1 MATDALGTALGRM
14 EERIL
19 PELAALIGGLV
30 DSAALARPGV
40 DSEACAAE
48 LRALTAEVEK
58 LAAEVEMLCASAS
71 PTSRRRSASA
81 A

>member
-1 MATDALGTALGRM
+1 MATDPLETALGRM

-30 DSAALARPGV
+30 DAAALARPGL
-40 DSEACAAE
+40 DAEACAEE

-58 LAAEVEMLCASAS
+58 LAAEVERLSAGAC
-71 PTSRRRSASA
+71 PVRRSRSVSA